1 MRKKYHDTP
10 SLDGEYALTEMFYS
24 YDLIFDD
31 GVLIIFGIIDMNM
44 MSS

>member
-31 GVLIIFGIIDMNM
+31 GVLLFSALLI
-44 MSS
+44 